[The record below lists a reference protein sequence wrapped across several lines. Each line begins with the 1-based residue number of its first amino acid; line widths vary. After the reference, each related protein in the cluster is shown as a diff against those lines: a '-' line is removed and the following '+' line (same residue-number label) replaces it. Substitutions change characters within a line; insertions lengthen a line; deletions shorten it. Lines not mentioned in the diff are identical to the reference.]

1 MPYRTIL
8 LFGPP
13 GSGKGT
19 QGKVLGA
26 IAPYHHFACGDVFR
40 ALDRNSEIGKE
51 FAKYSKSGALVPD
64 ELTVRLWR
72 GAIQERVASEKYK
85 HVDQFLL
92 LDGIPRTIEQARLTA
107 DDLDVRAVVNLYCN
121 DLAQILARLS
131 RRAAIESRADDTDI
145 EVIRHRIDV
154 YEEQTQPLLEFYGR
168 NKVYN
173 VNATRPVQEVTAD
186 ILGIVEA
193 VNRVW

>member
-26 IAPYHHFACGDVFR
+26 MPPYYHCACGDVFR
-40 ALDRNSEIGKE
+40 ALDPNSDIGKE

-72 GAIQERVASEKYK
+72 GAIQERVASGKYK
-85 HVDQFLL
+85 PVDQFLL
-92 LDGIPRTIEQARLTA
+92 LDGIPRTLDQARLMA
-107 DDLDVRAVVNLYCN
+107 EDLDVRAVLNLYCN
-121 DLAQILARLS
+121 DVEQIVARLS
-131 RRAAIESRADDTDI
+131 KRAAIENRADDTNI

-173 VNATRPVQEVTAD
+173 INATRPVQEVTAD
-186 ILGIVEA
+186 ILAVVEA